1 MRMIIEHSLEFG
13 PQFSRELQKAARGLG
28 VPVGLIRPGRGAGG
42 VQKKRL
48 VRTAKLGIAS
58 QMTTK
63 RPPETSGRLGPAR
76 ARARREVDQD
86 KSGAGEPPAPGPRIG
101 SRSMESLGKGM
112 TMRLTCAGLLTVVMA
127 GGCATPRGPAGP
139 QGMTELHQAEAAL
152 RAGQTDRALVHLE
165 RAWLVQGDEQP
176 EVVTLLTAEVKLR
189 QGEAAD
195 ALILAQHALEQD
207 GGNPAAHE
215 VAGKALLKLGRFG
228 DAEQSFLSAQAAY
241 PPDSP
246 EHRQLEDFMNLARGL
261 DAYAAGDP
269 DVAHQ
274 YWDGI
279 QSKELRFALDKAVRD
294 QAQYA
299 RLPLP

>member
-1 MRMIIEHSLEFG
+1 
-13 PQFSRELQKAARGLG
+13 
-28 VPVGLIRPGRGAGG
+28 
-42 VQKKRL
+42 
-48 VRTAKLGIAS
+48 
-58 QMTTK
+58 
-63 RPPETSGRLGPAR
+63 
-76 ARARREVDQD
+76 
-86 KSGAGEPPAPGPRIG
+86 
-101 SRSMESLGKGM
+101 
-112 TMRLTCAGLLTVVMA
+112 MRLTCAGLLTVVMA
-127 GGCATPRGPAGP
+127 GGCATLREAAGP
-139 QGMTELHQAEAAL
+139 NGLTELHQAEAAL

-195 ALILAQHALEQD
+195 ALMLAQHALEQD
-207 GGNPAAHE
+207 GGNPVAHE

-274 YWDGI
+274 YWGGI

-299 RLPLP
+299 RLPRP